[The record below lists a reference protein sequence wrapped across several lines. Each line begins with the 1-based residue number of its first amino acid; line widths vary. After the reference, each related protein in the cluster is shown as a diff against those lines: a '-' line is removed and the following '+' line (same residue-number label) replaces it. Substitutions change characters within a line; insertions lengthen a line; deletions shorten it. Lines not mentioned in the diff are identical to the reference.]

1 LQKNKGFI
9 VKILHSFIL
18 FSVEV
23 GGGTS
28 DLIYK
33 ICKAQA
39 KSGLKPTVLSG
50 SYAFDQELADSLKGV
65 DFHVEKTYL
74 HKQGFSLMPGLVL
87 WCRNNL
93 HQYDVVHMHVYR
105 TFQNLVLYYYCR
117 KYNIP
122 YVMDAHGSVP
132 YFTRKNF
139 TKKIF
144 DKFIG
149 KSILKNASVLLA
161 ETEVGVDEYVN
172 LDKTI
177 NKDQVVILSPPF
189 DTDEYLQLPKKGD
202 FRKKYNISLDE
213 KVISFLGRVHYIKGN
228 DFLIKGF
235 AEFAKS
241 NQNSK
246 LVIIG
251 PDDGHMLECKEI
263 VEDLGIKD
271 RVVFTGFLGGEYKNS
286 ALVDSDIVVQLSRQE
301 QGAWAPLE
309 AVLCETPIV
318 VTRHT
323 GTGEDIKRMNAGYLV
338 DFDDVSG
345 LSAIFINIFD
355 NYDLAM
361 EKTLK
366 AKQYIEQHL
375 SFNYRVREYT
385 DIYNN
390 SIENK
395 FN

>member
-1 LQKNKGFI
+1 M
-9 VKILHSFIL
+9 KILHSFIL

-28 DLIYK
+28 DFIYK

-39 KSGLKPTVLSG
+39 KAGLRPTVLSG
-50 SYAFDQELADSLKGV
+50 SYAFDQELADSLDGV
-65 DFHVEKTYL
+65 DLHVEKTWL
-74 HKQGFSLMPGLVL
+74 HKQGFSLMPGLIL

-93 HQYDVVHMHVYR
+93 QQYDVVHMHVYR
-105 TFQNLVLYYYCR
+105 TFQNIILYYYCR

-132 YFTRKNF
+132 YFTKKNF
-139 TKKIF
+139 IKKIF

-161 ETEVGVDEYVN
+161 ETEIGVDEYIE
-172 LDKTI
+172 LDSTI
-177 NKDQVVILSPPF
+177 NRNKVVVLSPPF

-235 AEFAKS
+235 AEFVRN
-241 NQNSK
+241 NQDSK

-251 PDDGHMLECKEI
+251 PDDGHMAECKEI
-263 VEDLGIKD
+263 VNNLDIKD
-271 RVVFTGFLGGEYKNS
+271 KVIFTGFLGGEYKNS

-318 VTRHT
+318 VTGHT
-323 GTGEDIKRMNAGYLV
+323 GTGEDIKRLNAGYLV
-338 DFDDVSG
+338 DFDDVNG
-345 LSAIFINIFD
+345 LSNIFINIFD
-355 NYDLAM
+355 SYDLAM
-361 EKTLK
+361 NKTLK

-375 SFNYRVREYT
+375 SFNCRVGEYT

-395 FN
+395 FS

>member
-1 LQKNKGFI
+1 M
-9 VKILHSFIL
+9 KILHSFIL
-18 FSVEV
+18 FSIEI

-28 DLIYK
+28 DFIYK
-33 ICKAQA
+33 ICKAQVKA
-39 KSGLKPTVLSG
+39 GLKPTVLSG
-50 SYAFDQELADSLKGV
+50 SYAFDQFLADTLDQV
-65 DFHVEKTYL
+65 DFHVERTWLY
-74 HKQGFSLMPGLVL
+74 KQGFSLMPWLIP

-93 HQYDVVHMHVYR
+93 QQYDIVHMHAYR
-105 TFQNLVLYYYCR
+105 TFQNVVLYYYCK

-132 YFTRKNF
+132 YFTKKKF
-139 TKKIF
+139 IKKIF

-149 KSILKNASVLLA
+149 KFILKNANVLLA
-161 ETEVGVDEYVN
+161 ETEVGVDEYIN

-177 NKDQVVILSPPF
+177 NKNEIVILSPPF

-235 AEFAKS
+235 AEFVKC

-251 PDDGHMLECKEI
+251 PDDGHMVECKEI
-263 VEDLGIKD
+263 VKNLDIKD
-271 RVVFTGFLGGEYKNS
+271 KVIFTGFLGGEYKNS

-318 VTRHT
+318 VTGHT
-323 GTGEDIKRMNAGYLV
+323 GTGEDIKRLNAGYLV
-338 DFDDVSG
+338 DFDDVNG
-345 LSAIFINIFD
+345 LCDIFINIFD
-355 NYDLAM
+355 DYDLAM
-361 EKTLK
+361 NKTLK

-375 SFNYRVREYT
+375 SFNSRVGEYT

-395 FN
+395 FS

>member
-1 LQKNKGFI
+1 MK
-9 VKILHSFIL
+9 VLHSFIL
-18 FSVEV
+18 FSIEV

-28 DLIYK
+28 DLMYK

-39 KSGLKPTVLSG
+39 KFGLKPTILSG
-50 SYAFDQELADSLKGV
+50 SYAFDQDLADTLNGV
-65 DFHVEKTYL
+65 DFHVEKTWL
-74 HKQGFSLMPGLVL
+74 HKQGFALMPGLSR
-87 WCRNNL
+87 WCRENL
-93 HQYDVVHMHVYR
+93 KQYDVVHMHVYR

-139 TKKIF
+139 IKKVF
-144 DKFIG
+144 DKLIG
-149 KSILKNASVLLA
+149 RSIIKNASILVA
-161 ETEVGVDEYVN
+161 ETEIGVDEYID

-177 NKDQVVILSPPF
+177 NREDVVILSPPF
-189 DTDEYLQLPKKGD
+189 DTDEYIQLPKKGD
-202 FRKKYNISLDE
+202 FRKKYNILPDE

-235 AEFAKS
+235 AEFIKH

-251 PDDGHMLECKEI
+251 PDDGHMTECKKI
-263 VEDLGIKD
+263 VSDLNIEE

-318 VTRHT
+318 VTDHT
-323 GTGEDIKRMNAGYLV
+323 GTGEDIKRMDAGYLV
-338 DFDDVSG
+338 TFDDVMG
-345 LSAIFINIFD
+345 LSNIFSEIFN

-361 EKTLK
+361 DKTLR
-366 AKQYIEQHL
+366 AKQHIEQNL
-375 SFNYRVREYT
+375 SFNCRVEEYI

-390 SIENK
+390 CIRK
-395 FN
+395 

>member
-1 LQKNKGFI
+1 M
-9 VKILHSFIL
+9 KILHSFIL
-18 FSVEV
+18 FSVEI

-28 DLIYK
+28 DFIYK

-39 KSGLKPTVLSG
+39 KAGLKPTVLSG
-50 SYAFDQELADSLKGV
+50 SYAFDQELANSLDGV
-65 DFHVEKTYL
+65 DFHVEKTWL
-74 HKQGFSLMPGLVL
+74 HKQGFSLMPGLAL

-93 HQYDVVHMHVYR
+93 QQYDVVHMHVYR
-105 TFQNLVLYYYCR
+105 TFQNIVLYYYCR

-122 YVMDAHGSVP
+122 YVMDAHGSTP
-132 YFTRKNF
+132 YFTSKNF
-139 TKKIF
+139 IKKLF
-144 DKFIG
+144 DKSIG

-161 ETEVGVDEYVN
+161 ETEVGVDEYIN
-172 LDKTI
+172 LDEAI
-177 NKDQVVILSPPF
+177 NKDKIVILSPPF
-189 DTDEYLQLPKKGD
+189 DTDEYLKLPKKGD

-235 AEFAKS
+235 AEFAKC

-251 PDDGHMLECKEI
+251 PDDGHMVECKKI
-263 VEDLGIKD
+263 VDDLGIKD
-271 RVVFTGFLGGEYKNS
+271 RVIFTGFLGGEYKNS

-323 GTGEDIKRMNAGYLV
+323 GTGEDIKRLNAGSLV
-338 DFDDVSG
+338 DFDDVNG
-345 LSAIFINIFD
+345 LSNIFTNIFD
-355 NYDLAM
+355 NYDSAM
-361 EKTLK
+361 DKTLQ

-375 SFNYRVREYT
+375 SFNCRVGEYT

-395 FN
+395 LFL

>member
-1 LQKNKGFI
+1 M
-9 VKILHSFIL
+9 KILHSFIL

-132 YFTRKNF
+132 YFTKKNF
-139 TKKIF
+139 IKKKF

-345 LSAIFINIFD
+345 LSDIFINIFD

>member
-1 LQKNKGFI
+1 M
-9 VKILHSFIL
+9 KILHGFIL
-18 FSVEV
+18 FSVEI

-28 DLIYK
+28 DFIYK

-39 KSGLKPTVLSG
+39 KAGLKPTILSG
-50 SYAFDQELADSLKGV
+50 SYAFDQELADSLDGV
-65 DFHVEKTYL
+65 DFYVVKTWM

-93 HQYDVVHMHVYR
+93 QQYDVVHMHVYR
-105 TFQNLVLYYYCR
+105 TFQNIVLYYYCR

-122 YVMDAHGSVP
+122 YVMDAHGSTP
-132 YFTRKNF
+132 YFTSKNF
-139 TKKIF
+139 IKKLF

-161 ETEVGVDEYVN
+161 ETEVGVDEYIN
-172 LDKTI
+172 LDEAI
-177 NKDQVVILSPPF
+177 NKDKIVILSPPF
-189 DTDEYLQLPKKGD
+189 DTDEYLKLPKKGD
-202 FRKKYNISLDE
+202 FRKKYNISLDK

-235 AEFAKS
+235 AEFFKY
-241 NQNSK
+241 NKNSK

-251 PDDGHMLECKEI
+251 PDDGHMTECKKI
-263 VEDLGIKD
+263 VDDLGIKD
-271 RVVFTGFLGGEYKNS
+271 RVIFTGFLGGEYKNS

-318 VTRHT
+318 VTKHT
-323 GTGEDIKRMNAGYLV
+323 GTGEDIKRLNAGYLV
-338 DFDDVSG
+338 DFDDVKG
-345 LSAIFINIFD
+345 LSNIFTNIFD
-355 NYDLAM
+355 NYDSAM
-361 EKTLK
+361 DKTLQ

-375 SFNYRVREYT
+375 SFNCRVGEYT

-395 FN
+395 HF

>member
-1 LQKNKGFI
+1 

-28 DLIYK
+28 DFIYK

-39 KSGLKPTVLSG
+39 KAGLRPTVLSG
-50 SYAFDQELADSLKGV
+50 SYAFDQELADSLDGV
-65 DFHVEKTYL
+65 DFHVEKTWL
-74 HKQGFSLMPGLVL
+74 HKQGFSLMPGLIL

-93 HQYDVVHMHVYR
+93 QQYDVVHMHVYR
-105 TFQNLVLYYYCR
+105 TFQNIILYYYCR

-132 YFTRKNF
+132 YFTKKNF
-139 TKKIF
+139 IKKIF

-161 ETEVGVDEYVN
+161 ETEIGVDEYIE
-172 LDKTI
+172 LDSTI
-177 NKDQVVILSPPF
+177 NRNKVVVLSPPF

-235 AEFAKS
+235 AEFVRN
-241 NQNSK
+241 NQDSK

-251 PDDGHMLECKEI
+251 PDDGHMAECKEI
-263 VEDLGIKD
+263 VNNLDIKD
-271 RVVFTGFLGGEYKNS
+271 KVIFTGFLGGEYKNS

-318 VTRHT
+318 VTGHT
-323 GTGEDIKRMNAGYLV
+323 GTGEDIKRLNAGYLV
-338 DFDDVSG
+338 DFDDVNG
-345 LSAIFINIFD
+345 LSNIFINIFD
-355 NYDLAM
+355 SYDLAM
-361 EKTLK
+361 NKTLK

-375 SFNYRVREYT
+375 SFNCRVGEYT

-395 FN
+395 FS

>member
-1 LQKNKGFI
+1 M
-9 VKILHSFIL
+9 KILHSFIL
-18 FSVEV
+18 FSVEI

-28 DLIYK
+28 DFIYK

-39 KSGLKPTVLSG
+39 KAGLKPTVLSG
-50 SYAFDQELADSLKGV
+50 SYAFDQELANSLDGV
-65 DFHVEKTYL
+65 DFHVEKTWL

-139 TKKIF
+139 TKRMF

-161 ETEVGVDEYVN
+161 ETEVGVDEYIN
-172 LDKTI
+172 LDNAI
-177 NKDQVVILSPPF
+177 NRDKVVVLSPPF
-189 DTDEYLQLPKKGD
+189 DTDEYLKLPKKGD

-235 AEFAKS
+235 AEFAKC

-251 PDDGHMLECKEI
+251 PDDGHMTECKEI
-263 VEDLGIKD
+263 VDDLGIKD
-271 RVVFTGFLGGEYKNS
+271 RVIFTGFLGGEYKNS

-323 GTGEDIKRMNAGYLV
+323 GTGEDIKRLNAGYLV
-338 DFDDVSG
+338 DFDDVIG
-345 LSAIFINIFD
+345 LSNIFANIFD
-355 NYDLAM
+355 NYDSAM
-361 EKTLK
+361 NKTLK
-366 AKQYIEQHL
+366 AKQYIEQYL
-375 SFNYRVREYT
+375 SFNCRVGEYT

-390 SIENK
+390 KIENK
-395 FN
+395 FS

>member
-1 LQKNKGFI
+1 M
-9 VKILHSFIL
+9 KILHSFIL
-18 FSVEV
+18 FSVEI

-28 DLIYK
+28 DFIYK

-39 KSGLKPTVLSG
+39 KAGLKPTVLSG
-50 SYAFDQELADSLKGV
+50 SYAFDQELANSLDGV
-65 DFHVEKTYL
+65 DFHVEKTWL
-74 HKQGFSLMPGLVL
+74 HKQGFSLMPGLAL

-93 HQYDVVHMHVYR
+93 QQYDVVHMHVYR
-105 TFQNLVLYYYCR
+105 TFQNIILYYYCR

-132 YFTRKNF
+132 YFTKKNF
-139 TKKIF
+139 IKKIF

-161 ETEVGVDEYVN
+161 ETEIGVDEYIE
-172 LDKTI
+172 LDSTI
-177 NKDQVVILSPPF
+177 NRNKVVVLSPPF

-235 AEFAKS
+235 AEFVRN
-241 NQNSK
+241 NQDSK

-251 PDDGHMLECKEI
+251 PDDGHMAECKEI
-263 VEDLGIKD
+263 VNNLDIKD
-271 RVVFTGFLGGEYKNS
+271 KVIFTGFLGGEYKNS

-318 VTRHT
+318 VTGHT
-323 GTGEDIKRMNAGYLV
+323 GTGEDIKRLNAGYLV
-338 DFDDVSG
+338 DFDDVNG
-345 LSAIFINIFD
+345 LSNIFINIFD
-355 NYDLAM
+355 SYDLAM
-361 EKTLK
+361 NKTLK

-375 SFNYRVREYT
+375 SFNCRVGEYT

-395 FN
+395 FS

>member
-1 LQKNKGFI
+1 M
-9 VKILHSFIL
+9 KILHSFIL
-18 FSVEV
+18 FSIEI
-23 GGGTS
+23 GSGTS
-28 DLIYK
+28 EFMYQ

-39 KSGLKPTVLSG
+39 KAGLKPTILSG
-50 SYAFDQELADSLKGV
+50 SYAFDQELADTLSEV
-65 DFHVEKTYL
+65 DFHVEKTWL
-74 HKQGFSLMPGLVL
+74 HKQGFSLMPGLIL
-87 WCRNNL
+87 WCRKNL
-93 HQYDVVHMHVYR
+93 KQYDVVHMHAYR
-105 TFQNLVLYYYCR
+105 TFQNIVLYYYCR

-132 YFTRKNF
+132 YFTKKNF
-139 TKKIF
+139 IKKIF

-149 KSILKNASVLLA
+149 KSILKNANVLLA
-161 ETEVGVDEYVN
+161 ETEVGEDEYIN

-177 NKDQVVILSPPF
+177 NKNKIIILSPPF
-189 DTDEYLQLPKKGD
+189 DTDEYLKLPKKGD

-235 AEFAKS
+235 SEFAKC

-251 PDDGHMLECKEI
+251 PDDGHMVKCKEI
-263 VEDLGIKD
+263 VNNLGIKD
-271 RVVFTGFLGGEYKNS
+271 RVIFTGFLGGEYKNS

-323 GTGEDIKRMNAGYLV
+323 GTGEDIKRLNAGYLV
-338 DFDDVSG
+338 DFDDVNG
-345 LSAIFINIFD
+345 LSDIFINIFD

-395 FN
+395 FT

>member
-1 LQKNKGFI
+1 

-28 DLIYK
+28 DFIYK

-39 KSGLKPTVLSG
+39 KAGLRPTVLSG
-50 SYAFDQELADSLKGV
+50 SYAFDQELADSLDGV
-65 DFHVEKTYL
+65 DFHVEKTWL
-74 HKQGFSLMPGLVL
+74 HKQGFSLMPGLIL

-93 HQYDVVHMHVYR
+93 QQYDVVHMHVYR
-105 TFQNLVLYYYCR
+105 TFQNIILYYYCR

-132 YFTRKNF
+132 YFTKKNF
-139 TKKIF
+139 IKKIF

-161 ETEVGVDEYVN
+161 ETEIGVDEYIE
-172 LDKTI
+172 LDSTI
-177 NKDQVVILSPPF
+177 NRNKVVVLSPPF

-235 AEFAKS
+235 AEFVRN
-241 NQNSK
+241 NQDSK

-251 PDDGHMLECKEI
+251 PDDGHMAECKEI
-263 VEDLGIKD
+263 VNNLDIKD
-271 RVVFTGFLGGEYKNS
+271 KVIFTGFLGGEYKNS

-323 GTGEDIKRMNAGYLV
+323 GTGEDIKRLNAGYLV
-338 DFDDVSG
+338 DFDDVNG
-345 LSAIFINIFD
+345 LSDIFINIFD

-395 FN
+395 FT

>member
-1 LQKNKGFI
+1 M
-9 VKILHSFIL
+9 KILHSFIL
-18 FSVEV
+18 FSVEI

-28 DLIYK
+28 DFIYK

-39 KSGLKPTVLSG
+39 KAGLKPTVLSG
-50 SYAFDQELADSLKGV
+50 SYAFDQELANSLDGV
-65 DFHVEKTYL
+65 DFHVEKTWL
-74 HKQGFSLMPGLVL
+74 HKQGFSLMPGLAL

-93 HQYDVVHMHVYR
+93 QQYDVVHMHVYR
-105 TFQNLVLYYYCR
+105 TFQNIVLYYYCR

-122 YVMDAHGSVP
+122 YVMDAHGSTP
-132 YFTRKNF
+132 YFTSKNF
-139 TKKIF
+139 IKKLF
-144 DKFIG
+144 DKSIG

-161 ETEVGVDEYVN
+161 ETEVGVDEYIN
-172 LDKTI
+172 LDEAI
-177 NKDQVVILSPPF
+177 NKDKIVILSPPF
-189 DTDEYLQLPKKGD
+189 DTDEYLKLPKKGD

-235 AEFAKS
+235 SEFAKC

-251 PDDGHMLECKEI
+251 PDDGHMVKCKEI
-263 VEDLGIKD
+263 VNNLGIKD
-271 RVVFTGFLGGEYKNS
+271 RVIFTGFLGGEYKNS

-323 GTGEDIKRMNAGYLV
+323 GTGEDIKRLNAGYLV
-338 DFDDVSG
+338 DFDDVNG
-345 LSAIFINIFD
+345 LSDIFINIFD

-390 SIENK
+390 SIEK
-395 FN
+395 KQPC

>member
-1 LQKNKGFI
+1 M
-9 VKILHSFIL
+9 KILHSFIL
-18 FSVEV
+18 FSVEI

-28 DLIYK
+28 DFIYK

-39 KSGLKPTVLSG
+39 KAGLKPTVLSG
-50 SYAFDQELADSLKGV
+50 SYAFDQELANSLDGV
-65 DFHVEKTYL
+65 DFHVEKTWL
-74 HKQGFSLMPGLVL
+74 HKQGFSLMPGLAL

-93 HQYDVVHMHVYR
+93 QQYDVVHMHVYR
-105 TFQNLVLYYYCR
+105 TFQNIVLYYYCR

-122 YVMDAHGSVP
+122 YVMDAHGSTP
-132 YFTRKNF
+132 YFTSKNF
-139 TKKIF
+139 IKKLF
-144 DKFIG
+144 DKSIG

-161 ETEVGVDEYVN
+161 ETEVGVDEYIN
-172 LDKTI
+172 LDNTI
-177 NKDQVVILSPPF
+177 NRDKIVVLSPPF
-189 DTDEYLQLPKKGD
+189 DTDEYLKLPKKGD

-235 AEFAKS
+235 AEFAKC

-251 PDDGHMLECKEI
+251 PDDGHMVECKKI
-263 VEDLGIKD
+263 VDDLGIKD
-271 RVVFTGFLGGEYKNS
+271 SVIFTGFLGGEYKNS

-323 GTGEDIKRMNAGYLV
+323 GTGEDIKRLNAGYLV
-338 DFDDVSG
+338 DFDDVEG
-345 LSAIFINIFD
+345 LSDIFANIFD
-355 NYDLAM
+355 NYDSAM
-361 EKTLK
+361 DKTLQ
-366 AKQYIEQHL
+366 AKQYIERHL
-375 SFNYRVREYT
+375 SFNCRVGEYT

-395 FN
+395 LFL

>member
-1 LQKNKGFI
+1 M
-9 VKILHSFIL
+9 KILHSFIL
-18 FSVEV
+18 FSIEV

-50 SYAFDQELADSLKGV
+50 SYAFDQELADSLEGV
-65 DFHVEKTYL
+65 DFHVEKTWL
-74 HKQGFSLMPGLVL
+74 HKQGFSLMPGLAL

-93 HQYDVVHMHVYR
+93 QQYDIVHMHVYR
-105 TFQNLVLYYYCR
+105 SFQNLVLYYYCK

-132 YFTRKNF
+132 YFTKKNF
-139 TKKIF
+139 IKKFF
-144 DKFIG
+144 DKFFG
-149 KSILKNASVLLA
+149 KSILKNANILLA
-161 ETEVGVDEYVN
+161 ETEVGVDEYIN

-177 NKDQVVILSPPF
+177 NKNKITILSPPF

-202 FRKKYNISLDE
+202 FRQKYNISLDK

-235 AEFAKS
+235 SEFAKC

-251 PDDGHMLECKEI
+251 PDDGHMVECKEI
-263 VEDLGIKD
+263 VNNLGIKD
-271 RVVFTGFLGGEYKNS
+271 RVIFTGFLGGEYKNS

-309 AVLCETPIV
+309 AVLCETPIL

-323 GTGEDIKRMNAGYLV
+323 GTGEDIKRLNAGYLV
-338 DFDDVSG
+338 DFDDVNG
-345 LSAIFINIFD
+345 LSNIFINIFD

-361 EKTLK
+361 EKTLE

-375 SFNYRVREYT
+375 SFNCRVREYT

-390 SIENK
+390 IIENK
-395 FN
+395 FA

>member
-1 LQKNKGFI
+1 M
-9 VKILHSFIL
+9 KILHSFIL
-18 FSVEV
+18 FSVEI

-28 DLIYK
+28 DFIYK

-39 KSGLKPTVLSG
+39 KAGLKPTVLSG
-50 SYAFDQELADSLKGV
+50 SYAFDQELANSLDGV
-65 DFHVEKTYL
+65 DFHVEKTWL

-105 TFQNLVLYYYCR
+105 TFQNIVLYYYCR

-132 YFTRKNF
+132 YFTSKNF
-139 TKKIF
+139 IKKLF

-149 KSILKNASVLLA
+149 KSILKNAHVLLA
-161 ETEVGVDEYVN
+161 ETEVGVDEYIN
-172 LDKTI
+172 LDETI
-177 NKDQVVILSPPF
+177 NKDKIVILSPPF
-189 DTDEYLQLPKKGD
+189 DTDEYLKLPKKGD
-202 FRKKYNISLDE
+202 FRKKYNILKDE
-213 KVISFLGRVHYIKGN
+213 KVVSFLGRVHYIKGN

-235 AEFAKS
+235 AEFIKH

-251 PDDGHMLECKEI
+251 PDDGHMIECKEI
-263 VEDLGIKD
+263 VDDLGIKD
-271 RVVFTGFLGGEYKNS
+271 RVIFTGFLGGEYKNS
-286 ALVDSDIVVQLSRQE
+286 ALIDSDIVVQLSRQE

-323 GTGEDIKRMNAGYLV
+323 GTGEDIKRLNAGYLV
-338 DFDDVSG
+338 DFDDVNG
-345 LSAIFINIFD
+345 LSNIFTNIFD
-355 NYDLAM
+355 NYDSAM
-361 EKTLK
+361 DKTLQ

-375 SFNYRVREYT
+375 SFNCRVGEYT

-395 FN
+395 LFL

>member
-1 LQKNKGFI
+1 MN
-9 VKILHSFIL
+9 ILHSFIL
-18 FSVEV
+18 FSVEI

-39 KSGLKPTVLSG
+39 KAGLKPTVLSG
-50 SYAFDQELADSLKGV
+50 SYAFDQKLANTLDGV
-65 DFHVEKTYL
+65 GFHVEKTWL
-74 HKQGFSLMPGLVL
+74 HKQGFSLMLGLIP

-93 HQYDVVHMHVYR
+93 QQYDIVHMHVYR
-105 TFQNLVLYYYCR
+105 TFQNLILYYYCR

-122 YVMDAHGSVP
+122 YLMDAHGSVP

-139 TKKIF
+139 IKKIF

-161 ETEVGVDEYVN
+161 ETEVGVDEYID

-177 NKDQVVILSPPF
+177 IRDEVIVLSPPF
-189 DTDEYLQLPKKGD
+189 DTDEYLELPKKGD

-228 DFLIKGF
+228 DFLVKGF
-235 AEFAKS
+235 AEFTKYS
-241 NQNSK
+241 QNSK

-251 PDDGHMLECKEI
+251 PDDGHMVECKKI
-263 VEDLGIKD
+263 VDDLGIKD
-271 RVVFTGFLGGEYKNS
+271 RVIFTGFLGGEYKNS

-338 DFDDVSG
+338 DFDDVKG
-345 LSAIFINIFD
+345 LSDIFTDIFD
-355 NYDLAM
+355 NYDSAM
-361 EKTLK
+361 SITLK

-375 SFNYRVREYT
+375 SFNYRVGEYT
-385 DIYNN
+385 NIYN
-390 SIENK
+390 SCIEK
-395 FN
+395 

>member
-1 LQKNKGFI
+1 M
-9 VKILHSFIL
+9 KILHSFIL
-18 FSVEV
+18 FSIEI

-28 DLIYK
+28 DFIYK
-33 ICKAQA
+33 ICKAQVKA
-39 KSGLKPTVLSG
+39 GLKPTVLSG
-50 SYAFDQELADSLKGV
+50 SYAFDQFLADTLDQV
-65 DFHVEKTYL
+65 DFHVERTWLY
-74 HKQGFSLMPGLVL
+74 KQGFSLMPWLIP

-93 HQYDVVHMHVYR
+93 QQYDIVHMHAYR
-105 TFQNLVLYYYCR
+105 TFQNVVLYYYCK

-132 YFTRKNF
+132 YFTKKKF
-139 TKKIF
+139 IKKIF

-149 KSILKNASVLLA
+149 KFILKNANVLLA
-161 ETEVGVDEYVN
+161 ETEVGVDEYIN

-177 NKDQVVILSPPF
+177 NKNKIVILSPPF
-189 DTDEYLQLPKKGD
+189 DTDEYLQLPKKGN

-235 AEFAKS
+235 AEFVKC

-251 PDDGHMLECKEI
+251 PDDGHMVECKEI
-263 VEDLGIKD
+263 VNNLGIKD
-271 RVVFTGFLGGEYKNS
+271 KVIFTGFLGGEYKNS

-318 VTRHT
+318 VTGHT
-323 GTGEDIKRMNAGYLV
+323 GTGEDIKRLNAGYLV
-338 DFDDVSG
+338 DFDDVNG
-345 LSAIFINIFD
+345 LCDIFINIFD
-355 NYDLAM
+355 DYDLAM
-361 EKTLK
+361 NKTLK

-375 SFNYRVREYT
+375 SFNSRVGEYT

-395 FN
+395 FS

>member
-1 LQKNKGFI
+1 M
-9 VKILHSFIL
+9 KILHSFIL

-28 DLIYK
+28 DFIYK

-39 KSGLKPTVLSG
+39 KAGLRPTVLSG
-50 SYAFDQELADSLKGV
+50 SYAFDQELADSLDGV
-65 DFHVEKTYL
+65 DFHVEKTWL
-74 HKQGFSLMPGLVL
+74 HKQGFSLMPGLIL

-93 HQYDVVHMHVYR
+93 QQYDVVHMHVYR
-105 TFQNLVLYYYCR
+105 TFQNIILYYYCR

-132 YFTRKNF
+132 YFTKKNF
-139 TKKIF
+139 IKKIF

-161 ETEVGVDEYVN
+161 ETEIGVDEYIE
-172 LDKTI
+172 LDSTI
-177 NKDQVVILSPPF
+177 NRNKVVVLSPPF

-235 AEFAKS
+235 AEFVRN
-241 NQNSK
+241 NQDSK

-251 PDDGHMLECKEI
+251 PDDGHMAECKEI
-263 VEDLGIKD
+263 VNNLDIKD
-271 RVVFTGFLGGEYKNS
+271 KVIFTGFLGGEYKNS

-318 VTRHT
+318 VTGHT
-323 GTGEDIKRMNAGYLV
+323 GTGEDIKRLNAGYLV
-338 DFDDVSG
+338 DFDDVIG
-345 LSAIFINIFD
+345 LSDTFSEIFN
-355 NYDLAM
+355 NYDKAKD
-361 EKTLK
+361 KTLR
-366 AKQYIEQHL
+366 AKRYIEQHL
-375 SFNYRVREYT
+375 SFNCRVGEYT
-385 DIYNN
+385 EIYNN
-390 SIENK
+390 IIEN
-395 FN
+395 NN

>member
-1 LQKNKGFI
+1 M
-9 VKILHSFIL
+9 KILHSFIL
-18 FSVEV
+18 FSVEI

-28 DLIYK
+28 DFIYK

-39 KSGLKPTVLSG
+39 KAGLKPTVLSG
-50 SYAFDQELADSLKGV
+50 SYAFDQELANSLDGV

-132 YFTRKNF
+132 YFTKKNF
-139 TKKIF
+139 IKKIF

-149 KSILKNASVLLA
+149 KSILKNANVLLA
-161 ETEVGVDEYVN
+161 ETEVGEDEYIN

-177 NKDQVVILSPPF
+177 NKNKIIILSPPF
-189 DTDEYLQLPKKGD
+189 DTDEYLKLPKKGD

-235 AEFAKS
+235 SEFAKC

-251 PDDGHMLECKEI
+251 PDDGHMVKCKEI
-263 VEDLGIKD
+263 VNNLGIKD
-271 RVVFTGFLGGEYKNS
+271 RVIFTGFLGGEYKNS

-323 GTGEDIKRMNAGYLV
+323 GTGEDIKRLNAGYLV
-338 DFDDVSG
+338 DFDDVNG
-345 LSAIFINIFD
+345 LSDIFINIFD

-395 FN
+395 FT

>member
-1 LQKNKGFI
+1 M
-9 VKILHSFIL
+9 KILHSFIL

-28 DLIYK
+28 DFIYK

-39 KSGLKPTVLSG
+39 KAGLRPTVLSG
-50 SYAFDQELADSLKGV
+50 SYAFDQELADSLDGV
-65 DFHVEKTYL
+65 DFHVEKTWL
-74 HKQGFSLMPGLVL
+74 HKQGFSLMPGLIL

-93 HQYDVVHMHVYR
+93 QQYDVVHMHVYR
-105 TFQNLVLYYYCR
+105 TFQNIILYYYCR

-122 YVMDAHGSVP
+122 YVMGAHGSVP
-132 YFTRKNF
+132 YFTKKNF
-139 TKKIF
+139 IKKIF

-161 ETEVGVDEYVN
+161 ETEIGVDEYIE
-172 LDKTI
+172 LDSTI
-177 NKDQVVILSPPF
+177 NRNKVVVLSPPF

-235 AEFAKS
+235 AEFVRN
-241 NQNSK
+241 NQDSK

-251 PDDGHMLECKEI
+251 PDDGHMAECKEI
-263 VEDLGIKD
+263 VNNLDIKD
-271 RVVFTGFLGGEYKNS
+271 KVIFTGFLGGEYKNS

-318 VTRHT
+318 VTGHT
-323 GTGEDIKRMNAGYLV
+323 GTGEDIKRLNAGYLV
-338 DFDDVSG
+338 DFDDVNG
-345 LSAIFINIFD
+345 LSNIFINIFD
-355 NYDLAM
+355 SYDLAM
-361 EKTLK
+361 NKTLK

-375 SFNYRVREYT
+375 SFNCRVGEYT

-395 FN
+395 FS